1 MLDKLDFLNNLS
13 DDERKLFTGIGL
25 VVLGVFA
32 MFILSQLLMIP
43 GRLQARARYK
53 NYTGRAL
60 GKITNRNMIS
70 VQRGHDDEGRPEY
83 TTKCMVSYEFTVGG
97 VLYKGEGEGSGAGR
111 DKYEAEICYDPSDP
125 DQNCTAYYFNS
136 KTKSHFISTF
146 IYLAVFFAVIMIGIY
161 FFMRFKQ

>member
-13 DDERKLFTGIGL
+13 DDERKLFTGIGF

-43 GRLQARARYK
+43 GRLRARAYYK

-60 GKITNRNMIS
+60 GKITKRDVIS
-70 VQRGHDDEGRPEY
+70 VQNGHDDEGNLRY

-136 KTKSHFISTF
+136 KTKSHFLSTL
-146 IYLAVFFAVIMIGIY
+146 IYLIILFAILLGGIY
-161 FFMRFKQ
+161 LFIRFRR